1 MKRLGGLRG
10 SKRDNINP
18 VISLMDIENG
28 KIELNT
34 EAMRLLKLY
43 SEGNLEGYDR
53 VDIAED
59 KGKLFIAKVGT
70 GDGASVSKTG
80 KITHYTMA
88 SYLHDSDIKHTVSQ
102 DSFIDEDLVWHELV
116 PFGTVEVA
124 EEEQVVEEE
133 NNLITSEEMPE
144 DAEEAPVY

>member
-43 SEGNLEGYDR
+43 TEDGLEGHDR

-70 GDGASVSKTG
+70 GDGTSVSKTG
-80 KITHYTMA
+80 KMTHYTMA
-88 SYLHDSDIKHTVSQ
+88 SYLHDSDIKHTVTEE
-102 DSFIDEDLVWHELV
+102 SFDDEGLVWHELV
-116 PFGTVEVA
+116 PFGTVVA
-124 EEEQVVEEE
+124 EEEQVEEVEE
-133 NNLITSEEMPE
+133 NVLLTSEDVVE